1 MAREAWRQIIQQV
14 GRETFWLIAKAFFF
28 FFFKEESRKHFL
40 RLPSTAVL
48 LVERMPMVAVV
59 PDPQLFILGHAVWH
73 AGS

>member
-1 MAREAWRQIIQQV
+1 M
-14 GRETFWLIAKAFFF
+14 
-28 FFFKEESRKHFL
+28 KHFL

-59 PDPQLFILGHAVWH
+59 PDPQLFILGRAVWH